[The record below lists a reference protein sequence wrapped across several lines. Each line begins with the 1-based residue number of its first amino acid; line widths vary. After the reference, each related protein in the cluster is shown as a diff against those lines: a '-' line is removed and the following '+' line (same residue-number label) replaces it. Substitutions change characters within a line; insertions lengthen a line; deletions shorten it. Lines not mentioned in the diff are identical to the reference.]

1 MILAGRSCFQHPCY
15 AMLVFEKKEE
25 IRNRNTSTVGK
36 ILLSVLL
43 AVAFIVFSGIKPIY
57 ANILFEKKEGI

>member
-1 MILAGRSCFQHPCY
+1 MK
-15 AMLVFEKKEE
+15 EKHKHFG
-25 IRNRNTSTVGK
+25 I

-57 ANILFEKKEGI
+57 ANILFEKKEEIWKKNTSTLE

>member
-1 MILAGRSCFQHPCY
+1 MK
-15 AMLVFEKKEE
+15 EKHKHFG
-25 IRNRNTSTVGK
+25 I

-57 ANILFEKKEGI
+57 ANILFEKKEEI